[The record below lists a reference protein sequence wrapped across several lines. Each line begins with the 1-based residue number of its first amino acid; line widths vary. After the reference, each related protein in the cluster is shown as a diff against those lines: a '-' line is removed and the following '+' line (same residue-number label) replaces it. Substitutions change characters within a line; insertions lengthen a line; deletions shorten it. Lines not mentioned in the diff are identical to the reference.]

1 MAAVVVC
8 AVVPFWLIGTNSVPV
23 IGPAEGS
30 SEIRKLGISV
40 FQAVYVTVYR
50 DIRLLGRDD
59 RGVIRIGDQRIINY
73 G

>member
-1 MAAVVVC
+1 MA
-8 AVVPFWLIGTNSVPV
+8 LPV
-23 IGPAEGS
+23 GS

-40 FQAVYVTVYR
+40 FQAVDVTVYR
-50 DIRLLGRDD
+50 DIRLLGRND